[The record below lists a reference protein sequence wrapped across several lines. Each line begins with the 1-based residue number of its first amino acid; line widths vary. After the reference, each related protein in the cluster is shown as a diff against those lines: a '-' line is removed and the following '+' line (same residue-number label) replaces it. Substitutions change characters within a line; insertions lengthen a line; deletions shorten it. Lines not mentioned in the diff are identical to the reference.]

1 MSRTRVAIFLVV
13 LSLFL
18 YVVNWPIY
26 TAVVDFFPVVSAT
39 HRAALGGLLGSLSA
53 SFVLSTLIGM
63 RYYNW
68 LTRIYY
74 IVAATWMGFVVYMF
88 FASMIY
94 ELLLLVHMP
103 WSSETGRGL
112 MGASVVAGAYGLVHA
127 RRLHVKHVAVTLP
140 KMVPSWRGKRI
151 IFASD
156 FHLGQLSGSSWARYV
171 VAIINSLPHEAVFIG
186 GDLFDGTGAPDI
198 NELIAPLKDLKAAQ
212 GVFFVTGNH
221 EEFGDNSKFIA
232 AARACGMRVLMN
244 EVAVLDGLQ
253 IIGVDWAEAANKKNF
268 RNILASLAI
277 DRDRPSILLKH
288 EPKDLDVA
296 SELGISLQIS
306 GHTHRAQQWP
316 LEYVAR
322 RVYNGYA
329 YGLKNYRDMLV
340 YISSGAGTWGPPMR
354 IGTDCE
360 VVVFT
365 LV

>member
-1 MSRTRVAIFLVV
+1 MSKARVAIALFV
-13 LSLFL
+13 LSIVL
-18 YVVNWPIY
+18 YVVNLAIY
-26 TAVVDFFPVVSAT
+26 IALIDLFSSVLTMQ
-39 HRAALGGLLGSLSA
+39 RGLLGGLLGGLSA

-74 IVAATWMGFVVYMF
+74 IVAAIWMGFMVYLF
-88 FASMIY
+88 FASLIY
-94 ELLLLVHMP
+94 ELLLLLHMP
-103 WSSETGRGL
+103 WSSLMGRGL
-112 MGASVVAGAYGLVHA
+112 MGASVIAGVYGLIHA
-127 RRLHVKHVAVTLP
+127 RRLHVKHMVVRLP
-140 KMVPSWRGKRI
+140 KMVPSWRDNRV
-151 IFASD
+151 IFVSD

-171 VAIINSLPHEAVFIG
+171 VTTINALPHEAVFIG

-198 NELIAPLKDLKAAQ
+198 HELIAPLKDLKAAQ
-212 GVFFVTGNH
+212 GTFFVTGNH

-232 AARACGMRVLMN
+232 AAHACGIRVLMN
-244 EVAVLDGLQ
+244 ELAILDGLQ
-253 IIGVDWAEAANKKNF
+253 IVGVDWAQASNKENF
-268 RNILASLAI
+268 RDILASLAI
-277 DRDRPSILLKH
+277 NRERPSILLKH

-306 GHTHRAQQWP
+306 AHTHRAQLWP

-322 RVYNGYA
+322 RVYKGYA

-340 YISSGAGTWGPPMR
+340 YVSSGAGTWGPPMR

-365 LV
+365 FV